1 MVLQTW
7 KAVSI
12 TNGTPTLLLPIVFV
26 LLVTALKDMVED
38 YRRHKSDDEENLQ
51 HCDVLRGDQF
61 MSTLW
66 KDVKIGDVVMLR
78 NRETIPADMAML
90 ACNDKNNLVYVMT
103 ANLDGETNL
112 KLRTVQNDL
121 PEDYK
126 SIKGKLECDLPNK
139 FLDVFNGT
147 LTSNQVCTCKLA
159 SRVLQNRAV
168 FFAFTR
174 GLLCLFS
181 RPS

>member
-1 MVLQTW
+1 MW

-12 TNGTPTLLLPIVFV
+12 TNGTPTLALPIVFV
-26 LLVTALKDMVED
+26 LLVTALKDIVED

-61 MSTLW
+61 ISTLW
-66 KDVKIGDVVMLR
+66 KDVKIGDIVMLH
-78 NRETIPADMAML
+78 NRETIPADMVML

-121 PEDYK
+121 PHDYK
-126 SIKGKLECDLPNK
+126 SIKGKMECDLPNK

-147 LTSNQVCTCKLA
+147 LTCNQVIHTCICRIVHFIYLK
-159 SRVLQNRAV
+159 R
-168 FFAFTR
+168 
-174 GLLCLFS
+174 FS
-181 RPS
+181 LVY